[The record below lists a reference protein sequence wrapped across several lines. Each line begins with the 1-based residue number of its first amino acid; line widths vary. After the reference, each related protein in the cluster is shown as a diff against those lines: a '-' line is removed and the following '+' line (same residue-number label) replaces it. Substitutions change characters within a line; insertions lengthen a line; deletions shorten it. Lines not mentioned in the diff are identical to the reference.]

1 MPFNG
6 NSNYAIRAERWCKTC
21 GVKTPQ
27 ISCGCNYS
35 TPEQFKVPSVM
46 VRSVTWVCQWCD
58 QAEIEAKEV
67 AIPTDRLKII
77 RRFLSLSEEYDL
89 LGLKVEATAD
99 ELVFRLRLPDFDMG
113 EMRAIRYKQQETGFI
128 TADELLQLQKAG
140 FSRSREVPP
149 APEPRDSAT
158 IRERAKR
165 RVLEPKPWT
174 M

>member
-6 NSNYAIRAERWCKTC
+6 NSNYTIRTERWCKTC
-21 GVKTPQ
+21 RVKTPQ
-27 ISCGCNYS
+27 ISCGCEYS
-35 TPEQFKVPSVM
+35 TLEQFKVPSVM
-46 VRSVTWVCQWCD
+46 VRSVTWICQWCD
-58 QAEIEAKEV
+58 QTEAETKEV

-77 RRFLSLSEEYDL
+77 RRFLSLTDEYDL
-89 LGLKVEATAD
+89 LGLKVEATAN

-113 EMRAIRYKQQETGFI
+113 EMRAIKDKQRETGFI

-149 APEPRDSAT
+149 APEPRDPAA

-165 RVLEPKPWT
+165 
-174 M
+174 